1 MRIKK
6 KDSSKLN
13 KFLKKLGVEEEQK
26 EKPKFEIDQ

>member
-1 MRIKK
+1 MKIKK
-6 KDSSKLN
+6 KDSPKLN